1 MGELIV
7 ELAGTRA
14 GEALALVLAIL
25 SALAHAIFGA
35 INKGG
40 ADPFVN
46 RGAINIVYGLMAAPF
61 ALFIFPLPS
70 GPVFAVLIAAYF
82 VHIVYEWF
90 QASAFSKGAFTVV
103 YPIARGTGPLVT
115 ALFAIVVFSEEM
127 NWIQWGGLLLLSSS
141 IFMLAA
147 VNYRLAVRWGVEIS
161 GLTGAIAAA
170 LVTGFMVAVYTTVDA
185 YGIRLAE
192 DPFTFIAWFFFM
204 GGFGF
209 PLIAY
214 TRWRRLEVK
223 PPIVDL
229 ATRGMFGAIIAFIS
243 FGAIMLA
250 TRLGNVAEAAAL
262 RETSIIFATGIGVL
276 IFKERVALSAVV
288 LICLIATGAIIIE
301 LG

>member
-1 MGELIV
+1 
-7 ELAGTRA
+7 
-14 GEALALVLAIL
+14 
-25 SALAHAIFGA
+25 
-35 INKGG
+35 
-40 ADPFVN
+40 
-46 RGAINIVYGLMAAPF
+46 
-61 ALFIFPLPS
+61 
-70 GPVFAVLIAAYF
+70 
-82 VHIVYEWF
+82 
-90 QASAFSKGAFTVV
+90 
-103 YPIARGTGPLVT
+103 
-115 ALFAIVVFSEEM
+115 
-127 NWIQWGGLLLLSSS
+127 
-141 IFMLAA
+141 
-147 VNYRLAVRWGVEIS
+147 
-161 GLTGAIAAA
+161 
-170 LVTGFMVAVYTTVDA
+170 
-185 YGIRLAE
+185 
-192 DPFTFIAWFFFM
+192 M

-276 IFKERVALSAVV
+276 IFKKRVALSAVV